1 MTDRP
6 IFLDNNST
14 TFPAPEAVEAVLPL
28 FGEIYGNPSS
38 THSFGQKVRHEI
50 ELARENVAKLL
61 NCKPSEIVFN
71 SGATEGNNT
80 AIYAALDGMP
90 ERKHIITTRVEH
102 SSVLEVIRYLEEAGY
117 RITELNVD
125 RLGHID
131 LDELKNEI
139 SGDTALVSIMW
150 ANNETGVINPINA
163 AGDIAKQFG
172 ALMHVDAVQ
181 AAGKLKIDLKDEQ
194 AIDFL
199 TISGH
204 KFHGLKGSGALFVR
218 EKAPYLLLIRGG
230 HHENG
235 RRAGTE
241 NAMGIVA
248 MGAAAGLINRDLDK
262 HVEQMKKMRDRLQAG
277 LLAKCEDVIING
289 DQMDRLPN
297 TLNAGFKY
305 IDGEALLM
313 MMDAENITVS
323 AGSACKSGSM
333 EPSHVLLAMNVP
345 LSAIHGSVRFCVS
358 RYTEADEV
366 DKAVEKVSAIVKR
379 LREMSPF
386 GHEEQRGNTLSPEE
400 LAKHKAYFATT

>member
-1 MTDRP
+1 
-6 IFLDNNST
+6 
-14 TFPAPEAVEAVLPL
+14 
-28 FGEIYGNPSS
+28 
-38 THSFGQKVRHEI
+38 
-50 ELARENVAKLL
+50 
-61 NCKPSEIVFN
+61 
-71 SGATEGNNT
+71 
-80 AIYAALDGMP
+80 
-90 ERKHIITTRVEH
+90 
-102 SSVLEVIRYLEEAGY
+102 
-117 RITELNVD
+117 
-125 RLGHID
+125 
-131 LDELKNEI
+131 
-139 SGDTALVSIMW
+139 
-150 ANNETGVINPINA
+150 
-163 AGDIAKQFG
+163 
-172 ALMHVDAVQ
+172 
-181 AAGKLKIDLKDEQ
+181 
-194 AIDFL
+194 
-199 TISGH
+199 
-204 KFHGLKGSGALFVR
+204 
-218 EKAPYLLLIRGG
+218 
-230 HHENG
+230 
-235 RRAGTE
+235 
-241 NAMGIVA
+241 MGIVA